1 MADINTQT
9 KQVLNKNEITNPT
22 KIFSEENKAKEVVK
36 EPLSLE
42 EEAKK
47 AIEQGTYDYEQDIRN
62 KLTGEITVNMFGDPT
77 GGLKY
82 PNGTEED
89 RAYEANRLKS
99 LNLSQLFDE
108 YQYRNEQAQNVWNLD
123 DDAEMNVKDW
133 FSKMFERLG
142 LRKEEPKKKETELL
156 KGSNYYPPQE

>member
-1 MADINTQT
+1 MADINRQT

-22 KIFSEENKAKEVVK
+22 KIFNKEKKEVVK

-62 KLTGEITVNMFGDPT
+62 KLTGEITVNMIGDPT

-123 DDAEMNVKDW
+123 DDAEMNVRDW
-133 FSKMFERLG
+133 FSKMYERLG
-142 LRKEEPKKKETELL
+142 LKKEPKEKETELL